1 MTTRF
6 FSNDDWVRVEDRDVF
21 NKTVV
26 GGGND
31 GASDIVLKAETT
43 DASSVTGI
51 RFSSS
56 AIEFTVD
63 RSNSADPNLAAFRV
77 RLRVT

>member
-1 MTTRF
+1 
-6 FSNDDWVRVEDRDVF
+6 VEDRDVF

-26 GGGND
+26 GRGND
-31 GASDIVLKAETT
+31 GAPDIVSKAKTT
-43 DASSVTGI
+43 NASSVTGI
-51 RFSSS
+51 GFSSS
-56 AIEFTVD
+56 AIKFTVN

>member
-6 FSNDDWVRVEDRDVF
+6 FGDNDRVRVEDRDVF
-21 NKTVV
+21 DETVV

-31 GASDIVLKAETT
+31 RASDIVSKAETT
-43 DASSVTGI
+43 DASSVTSIG
-51 RFSSS
+51 FSSS

-63 RSNSADPNLAAFRV
+63 RSDSADPNLAAFRV
-77 RLRVT
+77 RLRVA

>member
-6 FSNDDWVRVEDRDVF
+6 FGDDDRVRVEDRDVF
-21 NKTVV
+21 DETVV
-26 GGGND
+26 SGGND
-31 GASDIVLKAETT
+31 GASDIVSKAETT

-51 RFSSS
+51 GFLSS
-56 AIEFTVD
+56 AIKFTVD
-63 RSNSADPNLAAFRV
+63 RSDSADPNLAAFRV